1 MPPSSPSPNVYGYP
15 LLIKHLLAGSQLASA
30 SQEIISGTEMRL
42 SYADLGKRVH
52 QLANS
57 LKAGGIREGM
67 RVGVMDWDTHRYLE
81 CFFAIPMMGA
91 SLFTINVRLSPAQVL
106 YTINH
111 GQPDLI
117 IVHRDFMP
125 LIDEIKSSFNKEI
138 IIKPILDGTGYE
150 EWIGEA
156 NDIFDFPDFDE
167 NQTATLFYTT
177 GTTGNPKG
185 VSYSHRQ
192 LVLHTLGLIAGFGA
206 WPGNAGFHRGDVY
219 MPLTPLFHVHG
230 WGFPYAAT
238 MLGLRQVYPGRYDP
252 DTVLRLI
259 TDEEVTFSHC
269 VPTVLSMVLD
279 HPTCSQTDLSK
290 WKVIIGGAALSRG
303 LQERAAVVGISVHAA
318 YGMSETCPFLTV
330 ANLSSNDLEV
340 RSQTGF
346 SGPLVDL
353 RVVTPDM
360 EDVPHDGKTS
370 GEVVARAPW
379 LTQGYLNDAQ
389 ASDELWDGGYL
400 HTGDVGYI
408 RENGS
413 LQITDR
419 LKDVIKTGGEWISS
433 LALEN
438 IASSCSGVEEVA
450 AIGLPH
456 AKWGER
462 PVLVTQAAKD
472 SNPNLVRLN
481 MMEEIQSRVDAGE
494 ISKWAVPDEVIFVDR
509 LPKTS
514 VGKLDKKRVRQDLSA
529 RADVKS

>member
-1 MPPSSPSPNVYGYP
+1 M
-15 LLIKHLLAGSQLASA
+15 
-30 SQEIISGTEMRL
+30 
-42 SYADLGKRVH
+42 
-52 QLANS
+52 
-57 LKAGGIREGM
+57 
-67 RVGVMDWDTHRYLE
+67 
-81 CFFAIPMMGA
+81 
-91 SLFTINVRLSPAQVL
+91 
-106 YTINH
+106 
-111 GQPDLI
+111 
-117 IVHRDFMP
+117 
-125 LIDEIKSSFNKEI
+125 
-138 IIKPILDGTGYE
+138 
-150 EWIGEA
+150 
-156 NDIFDFPDFDE
+156 
-167 NQTATLFYTT
+167 
-177 GTTGNPKG
+177 
-185 VSYSHRQ
+185 
-192 LVLHTLGLIAGFGA
+192 
-206 WPGNAGFHRGDVY
+206 
-219 MPLTPLFHVHG
+219 
-230 WGFPYAAT
+230 
-238 MLGLRQVYPGRYDP
+238 
-252 DTVLRLI
+252 I

-303 LQERAAVVGISVHAA
+303 LQERAAVVGISMHAA

-360 EDVPHDGKTS
+360 EDVPHDGKTT
-370 GEVVARAPW
+370 GEIVARAPW
-379 LTQGYLNDAQ
+379 LTKGYLNDAQ

-438 IASSCSGVEEVA
+438 IASSCGGIEDIA

-462 PVLVTQAAKD
+462 PVLVAQASKD
-472 SNPNLVRLN
+472 ADPDLVRLSV
-481 MMEEIQSRVDAGE
+481 MAEIQSRVDAGE
-494 ISKWAVPDEVIFVDR
+494 LSKWAVPDDIFFVTS

-514 VGKLDKKRVRQDLSA
+514 VGKLDKKRMRQDISTRSDL
-529 RADVKS
+529 KS